1 MKKLQINSFFLT
13 PENETFFEKIEVFR
27 VLKNRGVSDSS
38 YENYFYLYSTLK
50 ILNLGDMNDLYNA
63 QDTIL
68 SCEIIEN
75 KFQLMQ
81 DDYRYNPR
89 K

>member
-13 PENETFFEKIEVFR
+13 PENGTFFEKIEVFR
-27 VLKNRGVSDSS
+27 ELKNRGVSDSS
-38 YENYFYLYSTLK
+38 YENSFYLYSTLK
-50 ILNLGDMNDLYNA
+50 MRNLGDMNDLYNA

-75 KFQLMQ
+75 KFQSMQ

>member
-13 PENETFFEKIEVFR
+13 SENGTFFEKIEFFR
-27 VLKNRGVSDSS
+27 ELKNRGVSDSS
-38 YENYFYLYSTLK
+38 YESFFYLYSTLK
-50 ILNLGDMNDLYNA
+50 MRNLGDMNDLYNA